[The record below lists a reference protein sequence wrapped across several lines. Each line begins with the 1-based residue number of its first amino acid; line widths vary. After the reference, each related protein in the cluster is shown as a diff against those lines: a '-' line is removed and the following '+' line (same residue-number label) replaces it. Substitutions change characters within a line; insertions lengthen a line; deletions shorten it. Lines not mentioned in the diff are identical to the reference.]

1 MLNEFI
7 IIFLI
12 NYIGIIIS
20 NIFNLPIPGTIM
32 GMILFFILLYTGFLK
47 IEKVENAV
55 NALLLNMTILFL
67 PPAVRIL
74 DSIHLLSG
82 QFIKVLILIIFTTF
96 ITMGI
101 TGKIV
106 QLMIELTEKKE
117 EKNERNNS
125 K

>member
-12 NYIGIIIS
+12 NYTGIIIS
-20 NIFNLPIPGTIM
+20 NIFNLPIPGTII
-32 GMILFFILLYTGFLK
+32 GMILFFILLYTGLLK
-47 IEKVENAV
+47 TQKIENAV
-55 NALLLNMTILFL
+55 NALLMNMTILFL

-82 QFIKVLILIIFTTF
+82 QFIKVLILIIITTF

-101 TGKIV
+101 TGKVV
-106 QLMIELTEKKE
+106 QFMIELTEKK
-117 EKNERNNS
+117 RR
-125 K
+125 

>member
-12 NYIGIIIS
+12 NYTGIIIS
-20 NIFNLPIPGTIM
+20 NIFNLPIPGTII
-32 GMILFFILLYTGFLK
+32 GMILFFILLYTGLLK
-47 IEKVENAV
+47 TQKVENAV
-55 NALLLNMTILFL
+55 NALLMNMTILFL

-82 QFIKVLILIIFTTF
+82 QFIKVLILIIITTF

-101 TGKIV
+101 TGKVV
-106 QLMIELTEKKE
+106 QFMIELTEKK
-117 EKNERNNS
+117 RR
-125 K
+125 

>member
-12 NYIGIIIS
+12 NYTGIIIS
-20 NIFNLPIPGTIM
+20 NIFNLPIPGTII
-32 GMILFFILLYTGFLK
+32 GMILFFMLLYTGLLK
-47 IEKVENAV
+47 TQKVENAV
-55 NALLLNMTILFL
+55 NALLMNMTILFL

-82 QFIKVLILIIFTTF
+82 QFIKVLILIIITTF

-101 TGKIV
+101 TGKVV
-106 QLMIELTEKKE
+106 QFMIELTEKK
-117 EKNERNNS
+117 RR
-125 K
+125 